1 MLLPEGTRDKQQ
13 DEEGGRKL
21 GLLKCQQQEVRSLT
35 VGGNKIN
42 PAGSP
47 EDTDRRTGSDTG
59 KIFH

>member
-1 MLLPEGTRDKQQ
+1 MLLPEGTRDKHP

-21 GLLKCQQQEVRSLT
+21 GLLKCQQARSLT